1 MYSPQRKLKISIAA
15 KNAKSAKKSFIM
27 VFKFCAFLR
36 ALRQKNTFSLRLN
49 SLLVVLNTLD
59 CSASL

>member
-1 MYSPQRKLKISIAA
+1 MIVNHIDVFTAEARGRRGSFKISSAA

-36 ALRQKNTFSLRLN
+36 ALRQKNIFSLRL
-49 SLLVVLNTLD
+49 D
-59 CSASL
+59 